1 MSEVKRYHVTDTGL
15 VEGQALGRIN
25 VVLGPDYDS
34 AVQCFLTAAEGCVA
48 AERRAD
54 ALQALLTAADE
65 RADHWRSVASE
76 STCRAAELNARADE
90 TDRVLR
96 SSVPGD
102 FKNATSAVGAVQNYI
117 ASLEREI
124 ETFPSVLFQDCDFN
138 GKNRDGSP
146 PFGFTGGFPNKIK
159 SIRMV
164 GWVCEGP
171 IKTVEADYAFSFGD
185 NYGPR
190 EHKE

>member
-1 MSEVKRYHVTDTGL
+1 MSEVKRYGHIGYLVNASDKLIELYPDMTVYVKAADFDRVT
-15 VEGQALGRIN
+15 
-25 VVLGPDYDS
+25 
-34 AVQCFLTAAEGCVA
+34 
-48 AERRAD
+48 AERD

-76 STCRAAELNARADE
+76 STCRAAELNAQADE

-138 GKNRDGSP
+138 GKNRDGSL
-146 PFGFTGGFPNKIK
+146 PFEFSGGFPNKIK

-171 IKTVEADYAFSFGD
+171 IKTVELQVSLPALKPAEGGGD
-185 NYGPR
+185 
-190 EHKE
+190 E